1 VEIDENEYAFM
12 PWEFAENLKI
22 HSFVKTNS
30 SSKTVVIV
38 SFFA

>member
-1 VEIDENEYAFM
+1 MNNPFM
-12 PWEFAENLKI
+12 PWENWEFAEKLKI

-38 SFFA
+38 SFFV